1 MGHRYRQSTRKAPSR
16 MLQWGEY
23 LLLTVG
29 FICLGWV
36 GYSYAAT
43 YLFQSYE
50 TYTLGEM
57 LRGRQA
63 TMSGYLG
70 AVISGRGD
78 YAETPTAE
86 PKPDV
91 DAQTAEKTQDA
102 PAKVARPVNGL
113 LGR

>member
-1 MGHRYRQSTRKAPSR
+1 
-16 MLQWGEY
+16 MLRWGEY

-50 TYTLGEM
+50 TYLSGEM

-63 TMSGYLG
+63 TMSGILG
-70 AVISGRGD
+70 GGHFRPGRLRGH
-78 YAETPTAE
+78 AHGGTEA
-86 PKPDV
+86 
-91 DAQTAEKTQDA
+91 
-102 PAKVARPVNGL
+102 
-113 LGR
+113 